1 MSIKTILVIDD
12 EKEIADTI
20 CEIISTVEGRK
31 IINAATPSEAYM
43 RSIGHKFDL
52 IITDFKMP
60 KTDGV
65 DLIKVLR
72 SQKQNAN
79 TPVILISAYT
89 EEALKK
95 IGHMSDVFVINK
107 PFMADEL
114 LTAVSNMMSI
124 PSAAS
129 EDKKPH
135 IDAQMLTEIISAAS
149 LVIQTLTGV
158 EEIQVEKPFLYE
170 RDQTPLA
177 VDISGLLEMRTP
189 QFQGSIAISF
199 PKSTYLNMVNGMTK
213 ESFKEMNDDNISH
226 AGIIMGLIYEQAKT
240 NLAAKGIDLSAA
252 TPQVITGTNHKFSS
266 YVGQLTLA
274 VPVKTLVGDFFLIVT
289 AS

>member
-1 MSIKTILVIDD
+1 MSVKTILVIDD
-12 EKEIADTI
+12 EKEIAETI
-20 CEIISTVEGRK
+20 CEIISTVDGRK
-31 IINAATPSEAYM
+31 IINAASSSEAYM

-114 LTAVSNMMSI
+114 LKAVSNMLAI
-124 PSAAS
+124 PATQTD
-129 EDKKPH
+129 DKKPH
-135 IDAQMLTEIISAAS
+135 IDAQMLTEIISATS
-149 LVIQTLTGV
+149 QVIRTLTGV
-158 EEIQVEKPFLYE
+158 DDVQVEKPFLYE
-170 RDQTPLA
+170 RDQTPLT
-177 VDISGLLEMRTP
+177 VDISGLLEMRTS

-199 PKSTYLNMVNGMTK
+199 PKKTYLNLVSGMTK
-213 ESFKEMNDDNISH
+213 ENFQEMSNDNISH
-226 AGIIMGLIYEQAKT
+226 AGVIMGLIYEQAKT
-240 NLAAKGIDLSAA
+240 NLLAKGIDLSAA

-274 VPVKTLVGDFFLIVT
+274 VPVKTLVGDFYLIVT